1 MENLKFYFRVQRQI
15 SGFPLMK
22 IEMEGDKF
30 QMEKNRFSNGE
41 PKNSDIEL
49 NSIIIL
55 LIINDL
61 HFEIQQTV

>member
-1 MENLKFYFRVQRQI
+1 MFFDAADSKIMYLEKIGSPMENLKFYFRTQRQI

-41 PKNSDIEL
+41 P
-49 NSIIIL
+49 
-55 LIINDL
+55 
-61 HFEIQQTV
+61 